1 MLEQLDLFA
10 AFEAEVKAADAAPKP
25 VEKPVYTERKLV
37 PPSVILQE
45 DEPVDISAREVLRE
59 EAEKI
64 AKANQAVLEM
74 PELKPEIKP
83 EPIAEASPEEPKIYL
98 ELPTPT
104 AEELEELEQEVAKTS
119 VFLDIRSEEFEKSK
133 STRGRKSIRE
143 MSAEAD
149 LPEVPEDNILYSK
162 QYYGIGEVASMFK
175 VNTSL
180 IRYWESEFDILKP
193 RKNGKGDRFFRP
205 DDIKNL
211 QIIYHLLRQ
220 KKYTIEGAKDHLKNN
235 KKSKENFEMVKQLE
249 QLKRFLTE
257 MKTGLALS

>member
-10 AFEAEVKAADAAPKP
+10 AYEAEVKANQAAAKP
-25 VEKPVYTERKLV
+25 VEKPASQERKLV
-37 PPSVILQE
+37 PPTVILQE
-45 DEPVDISAREVLRE
+45 DQPVDISAREVLRE

-64 AKANQAVLEM
+64 AKADQVSIEA
-74 PELKPEIKP
+74 
-83 EPIAEASPEEPKIYL
+83 PIQKQILNEEPKVYL
-98 ELPTPT
+98 ELPTPSSR
-104 AEELEELEQEVAKTS
+104 ELEELEQEA
-119 VFLDIRSEEFEKSK
+119 EKITALADNHHKEIDRVK

-143 MSAEAD
+143 MSSEKD
-149 LPEVPEDNILYSK
+149 LPELPEDKILYAK

-211 QIIYHLLRQ
+211 QTIYHLLRQ
-220 KKYTIEGAKDHLKNN
+220 KKFTIEGAKDHLKNN
-235 KKSKENFEMVKQLE
+235 KKSKEKLEMVKQLE
-249 QLKRFLTE
+249 QLKHFLLE
-257 MKTGLALS
+257 MKQDLALS

>member
-10 AFEAEVKAADAAPKP
+10 AYDAEHKAPEP
-25 VEKPVYTERKLV
+25 TPEPSEKPVAPPVATPIAKERKLV
-37 PPSVILQE
+37 PPAVILQE
-45 DEPVDISAREVLRE
+45 EPVDVRPREVLRE
-59 EAEKI
+59 EAVKI
-64 AKANQAVLEM
+64 AKADQIEIAVPTTQIL
-74 PELKPEIKP
+74 
-83 EPIAEASPEEPKIYL
+83 AVEEPKVYL
-98 ELPTPT
+98 SLPNPT
-104 AEELEELEQEVAKTS
+104 AEELAELEQEEAKS
-119 VFLDIRSEEFEKSK
+119 VILEFEKSR
-133 STRGRKSIRE
+133 RGRKSIRE

-149 LPEVPEDNILYSK
+149 SPQVPEDSILYAK

-180 IRYWESEFDILKP
+180 IRYWETEFDILKP

-235 KKSKENFEMVKQLE
+235 KKSKEKFELIKELD
-249 QLKRFLTE
+249 QLKRFLLE
-257 MKTGLALS
+257 MKTSLALS

>member
-1 MLEQLDLFA
+1 MNNLHSMLEQLDLFA
-10 AFEAEVKAADAAPKP
+10 SFNADVKAAEPTPPP
-25 VEKPVYTERKLV
+25 VEKPVDSPVYTERKLV

-45 DEPVDISAREVLRE
+45 EPPVDITPREVLKE
-59 EAEKI
+59 EAAKI
-64 AKANQAVLEM
+64 AKADQAVMDLHT
-74 PELKPEIKP
+74 PPVD
-83 EPIAEASPEEPKIYL
+83 EPKVFL
-98 ELPTPT
+98 ELPNPT
-104 AEELEELEQEVAKTS
+104 AEELKEIEEEEAKAS
-119 VFLDIRSEEFEKSK
+119 VILDIRSEEYEKSR
-133 STRGRKSIRE
+133 SGRGRKSIRE

-149 LPEVPEDNILYSK
+149 APQVPEDSILYSK

-180 IRYWESEFDILKP
+180 IRYWETEFDILKP

-235 KKSKENFEMVKQLE
+235 KKSKEKFEMIKQLD
-249 QLKRFLTE
+249 QLKRFLVE

>member
-10 AFEAEVKAADAAPKP
+10 AYDAEVKAAQAAPKP
-25 VEKPVYTERKLV
+25 LEKPVYQERKLV

-45 DEPVDISAREVLRE
+45 EEPVDIRGREVLRE

-64 AKANQAVLEM
+64 AKADQSVLDAPSYQAGTISSV
-74 PELKPEIKP
+74 
-83 EPIAEASPEEPKIYL
+83 EEPKVYL
-98 ELPTPT
+98 ELPNPTP
-104 AEELEELEQEVAKTS
+104 EELKELEQEAANTS

-143 MSAEAD
+143 MSAEVD
-149 LPEVPEDNILYSK
+149 QPQVPEDRILYSK
-162 QYYGIGEVASMFK
+162 QYYGIGEVAAMFK

-211 QIIYHLLRQ
+211 QIIHHLLRH
-220 KKYTIEGAKDHLKNN
+220 KKFTIEGAKDHLKHN
-235 KKSKENFEMVKQLE
+235 KKSKEKFEMIKQLE
-249 QLKRFLTE
+249 QLKHFLGE
-257 MKTGLALS
+257 MKMNLALS

>member
-10 AFEAEVKAADAAPKP
+10 AYAADVKAAQEAPTP
-25 VEKPVYTERKLV
+25 VEKPVYKERRLV
-37 PPSVILQE
+37 PPTIILQE
-45 DEPVDISAREVLRE
+45 DEPVDIRAREVLRE

-64 AKANQAVLEM
+64 AKADQLSIEVPQPIVEKEQQKE
-74 PELKPEIKP
+74 PVEIP
-83 EPIAEASPEEPKIYL
+83 VEEPKVYL
-98 ELPTPT
+98 ELPNPTP
-104 AEELEELEQEVAKTS
+104 EELEEIEQEAAKNS
-119 VFLDIRSEEFEKSK
+119 VFLDIEFEKSK

-149 LPEVPEDNILYSK
+149 MPQVPEDNTLYAK
-162 QYYGIGEVASMFK
+162 HYYGIGEVASMFK

-180 IRYWESEFDILKP
+180 IRYWETEFDILKP

-235 KKSKENFEMVKQLE
+235 KKSKEKFEMVKQLE
-249 QLKRFLTE
+249 QLKRFLVE
-257 MKTGLALS
+257 MKTSLALS

>member
-10 AFEAEVKAADAAPKP
+10 SYNDDAKAPEPTPPPVENPEAAPVQK
-25 VEKPVYTERKLV
+25 ERKLV
-37 PPSVILQE
+37 PPTVILQE
-45 DEPVDISAREVLRE
+45 EEPVDIRAREVLKE
-59 EAEKI
+59 EAVKI
-64 AKANQAVLEM
+64 AKADQLEITIST
-74 PELKPEIKP
+74 P
-83 EPIAEASPEEPKIYL
+83 ATVEEPKVYL
-98 ELPTPT
+98 TLPNPTP
-104 AEELEELEQEVAKTS
+104 EELEEIEQEEAKS
-119 VFLDIRSEEFEKSK
+119 VILEFEKSK
-133 STRGRKSIRE
+133 RGRKSIRE

-149 LPEVPEDNILYSK
+149 APQVPEDNILYSK
-162 QYYGIGEVASMFK
+162 QYYGIGEVAAMFK

-235 KKSKENFEMVKQLE
+235 KKSKEKFEMIKQLD
-249 QLKRFLTE
+249 QLKRFLQE

>member
-10 AFEAEVKAADAAPKP
+10 AFDAQVKAAEAAPKP

-59 EAEKI
+59 EAVKI
-64 AKANQAVLEM
+64 AKADQAILEM
-74 PELKPEIKP
+74 PELEFQPEQKT
-83 EPIAEASPEEPKIYL
+83 EAAPEEPKIYL
-98 ELPTPT
+98 ELPNPTP
-104 AEELEELEQEVAKTS
+104 EELEELEQEAAKTS
-119 VFLDIRSEEFEKSK
+119 VFIDIRSEEFEKSK

-235 KKSKENFEMVKQLE
+235 KKSKEKFEMVKQLE
-249 QLKRFLTE
+249 QLKRFLVE